1 MKCGFFVILEN
12 CLSECSSNGDLKLRI
27 DKIINN
33 NIISARDGQGRELM
47 AMGKGIGFGQKP
59 GNEIDDK
66 AVEKIFR
73 LENIDNK
80 EYFKELLA
88 SLPLEHIRLAADI
101 ISYAKESLGL
111 ILSQNVYL
119 TLTDHIGF
127 TLNRHR
133 EGMIFN
139 NALYDEVRL
148 FYPLEYSVGRYALE
162 LIEERTSC
170 RLAEDEAASIALHL
184 VNGEMNSAM
193 GTTFVMV
200 KMMREMMEIIEEQ
213 ITIPSGRTYPRE
225 RLIADLKQLANRLVS
240 EEPISGWQDDLLY
253 EFVRENYKEEYRIIN
268 KLSEY
273 IENEYQCSM
282 TEEEIIYLVLNIKRM
297 RDLYTC

>member
-1 MKCGFFVILEN
+1 MEFGFFL
-12 CLSECSSNGDLKLRI
+12 CLSACSSNGDLKVRI
-27 DKIINN
+27 EKIINN
-33 NIISARDGQGRELM
+33 NIISTRDDQGVELM
-47 AMGKGIGFGQKP
+47 AMGRGIGFAQKP

-73 LENIDNK
+73 LENMDNK

-88 SLPLEHIRLAADI
+88 SLPIEHIRLATDI

-133 EGMIFN
+133 DGMAFN
-139 NALYDEVRL
+139 NALYDEVKL

-170 RLAEDEAASIALHL
+170 RLEEDEAASIALHL
-184 VNGEMNSAM
+184 VNGEIDSAM

-200 KMMREMMEIIEEQ
+200 KMMREMMEIISRQ
-213 ITIPSGRTYPRE
+213 IPIPEGRTYPKE
-225 RLIADLKQLANRLVS
+225 RLIADLKQLANRLVT
-240 EEPISGWQDDLLY
+240 EEPISGRQDEFLY
-253 EFVRENYKEEYRIIN
+253 KFVREHYQD
-268 KLSEY
+268 
-273 IENEYQCSM
+273 EYQIISELSRHIEKEYHCRM
-282 TEEEIIYLVLNIKRM
+282 TEEEIIYLALNIRRM

>member
-1 MKCGFFVILEN
+1 M
-12 CLSECSSNGDLKLRI
+12 RI
-27 DKIINN
+27 EKIINN
-33 NIISARDGQGRELM
+33 NIISTRDDQGVELM
-47 AMGKGIGFGQKP
+47 AMGKGIGFAQKP

-73 LENIDNK
+73 LENMDNK

-88 SLPLEHIRLAADI
+88 SLPIEHIRLATDI
-101 ISYAKESLGL
+101 IAYAKESLGL

-139 NALYDEVRL
+139 NVLYDEVKL

-162 LIEERTSC
+162 LIEERTSY

-184 VNGEMNSAM
+184 VNGEIGSVM
-193 GTTFVMV
+193 GTTFIMV
-200 KMMREMMEIIEEQ
+200 KMMREMMEIISRQ
-213 ITIPSGRTYPRE
+213 IPIPEGRTYPKE
-225 RLIADLKQLANRLVS
+225 RLIADLKQLANRLVT
-240 EEPISGWQDDLLY
+240 EEPISGRQDEFLY
-253 EFVRENYKEEYRIIN
+253 KFVRESYQD
-268 KLSEY
+268 
-273 IENEYQCSM
+273 EYQIISDLSRHIEKEYNCRM
-282 TEEEIIYLVLNIKRM
+282 TEEEIIYLVLNIRRM

>member
-1 MKCGFFVILEN
+1 M
-12 CLSECSSNGDLKLRI
+12 RI

-33 NIISARDGQGRELM
+33 NIISARDSQGVELM

-88 SLPLEHIRLAADI
+88 SLPLEHIRLATDI

-127 TLNRHR
+127 TLKKHR

-170 RLAEDEAASIALHL
+170 RLGEDEAASIALHL
-184 VNGEMNSAM
+184 VNAEMDSAM

-200 KMMREMMEIIEEQ
+200 KMMREMMEIIERQ
-213 ITIPSGRTYPRE
+213 ITIPTGRIYPRE
-225 RLIADLKQLANRLVS
+225 RLISDLKQLANRLVS
-240 EEPISGWQDDLLY
+240 EEPISGRQDDLLY
-253 EFVRENYKEEYRIIN
+253 EFVREHYRDEYQIISR
-268 KLSEY
+268 LSEY

-297 RDLYTC
+297 RDLYAC

>member
-1 MKCGFFVILEN
+1 M
-12 CLSECSSNGDLKLRI
+12 RI

-33 NIISARDGQGRELM
+33 NIISARDSQGVELM
-47 AMGKGIGFGQKP
+47 AMGRGIGFGQRP

-101 ISYAKESLGL
+101 ITYAKESLGL

-127 TLNRHR
+127 ILNKYR
-133 EGMIFN
+133 EGMEFN
-139 NALYDEVRL
+139 NILYDEVRL
-148 FYPLEYSVGRYALE
+148 FYPLEYSVGRYALA

-170 RLAEDEAASIALHL
+170 HLPDDEAASIALHL
-184 VNGEMNSAM
+184 VNGEINSAM

-200 KMMREMMEIIEEQ
+200 KMMREMMEIIEQQ
-213 ITIPSGRTYPRE
+213 IAIPTGRTYPRE

-240 EEPISGWQDDLLY
+240 EEPMSGRQDDLLY
-253 EFVRENYKEEYRIIN
+253 EFVREHYQDEYRIIER
-268 KLSEY
+268 LSKY
-273 IENEYQCSM
+273 IEKEYQCSM

>member
-1 MKCGFFVILEN
+1 M
-12 CLSECSSNGDLKLRI
+12 RI

>member
-1 MKCGFFVILEN
+1 M
-12 CLSECSSNGDLKLRI
+12 RI

-33 NIISARDGQGRELM
+33 NIISARDSQGVELM

-88 SLPLEHIRLAADI
+88 SLPLEHIRLATDI

-127 TLNRHR
+127 TLKKHR

-148 FYPLEYSVGRYALE
+148 FYPVEYSVGRYALE

-170 RLAEDEAASIALHL
+170 RLGEDEAASIALHL
-184 VNGEMNSAM
+184 VNAEMDSAM

-200 KMMREMMEIIEEQ
+200 KMMREMMEIIERQ
-213 ITIPSGRTYPRE
+213 ISIPTGRIYPRE
-225 RLIADLKQLANRLVS
+225 RLISDLKQLANRLVS
-240 EEPISGWQDDLLY
+240 EEPISGRQDDLLY
-253 EFVRENYKEEYRIIN
+253 EFVREHYRDEYQIISR
-268 KLSEY
+268 LSEY

-297 RDLYTC
+297 RDLYAC

>member
-1 MKCGFFVILEN
+1 M
-12 CLSECSSNGDLKLRI
+12 RI

-33 NIISARDGQGRELM
+33 NIISARDSQGVELM

-88 SLPLEHIRLAADI
+88 SLPLEHIRLATDI

-127 TLNRHR
+127 TLKKHR

-148 FYPLEYSVGRYALE
+148 FYPVEYSVGRYALE

-170 RLAEDEAASIALHL
+170 RLGEDEAASIALHL
-184 VNGEMNSAM
+184 VNAEMDSAM
-193 GTTFVMV
+193 GTTFIMV
-200 KMMREMMEIIEEQ
+200 KMMREMMEIIEQQ
-213 ITIPSGRTYPRE
+213 ITIPTGRIYPRE
-225 RLIADLKQLANRLVS
+225 RLISDLKQLANRLVS
-240 EEPISGWQDDLLY
+240 EEPISGRQDDLLY
-253 EFVRENYKEEYRIIN
+253 EFVREHYRDEYQIISR
-268 KLSEY
+268 LSEY

-297 RDLYTC
+297 RDLYAC

>member
-1 MKCGFFVILEN
+1 M
-12 CLSECSSNGDLKLRI
+12 RI

-33 NIISARDGQGRELM
+33 NIISARDSQGVELM

-88 SLPLEHIRLAADI
+88 SLPLEHIRLATDI

-127 TLNRHR
+127 TLKKHR

-148 FYPLEYSVGRYALE
+148 FYPVEYSVGRYALE

-170 RLAEDEAASIALHL
+170 RLGEDEAASIALHL
-184 VNGEMNSAM
+184 VNAEMDSAM

-200 KMMREMMEIIEEQ
+200 KMMREMMEIIERQ
-213 ITIPSGRTYPRE
+213 ITIPTGRIYPRE
-225 RLIADLKQLANRLVS
+225 RLISDLKQLANRLVS
-240 EEPISGWQDDLLY
+240 EEPISGRQDDLLY
-253 EFVRENYKEEYRIIN
+253 EFVREHYRDEYQIISR
-268 KLSEY
+268 LSEY

-297 RDLYTC
+297 RDLYAC

>member
-1 MKCGFFVILEN
+1 MWFF
-12 CLSECSSNGDLKLRI
+12 CLSECSSNGDLELRI

-33 NIISARDGQGRELM
+33 NIISARDRQGVELM

-66 AVEKIFR
+66 AVEKIFK

-101 ISYAKESLGL
+101 ITYAKESLGL
-111 ILSQNVYL
+111 VLSQNVYL

-139 NALYDEVRL
+139 NVLYDEVKL

-184 VNGEMNSAM
+184 VNGEINSAM
-193 GTTFVMV
+193 GTTFIMV
-200 KMMREMMEIIEEQ
+200 KMMREMMEIIEKQ
-213 ITIPSGRTYPRE
+213 ISIPSGRTYPKE

-240 EEPISGWQDDLLY
+240 EEPITGRQDDLLY
-253 EFVRENYKEEYRIIN
+253 GFVRENYKDEYQIIN
-268 KLSEY
+268 KLNEY
-273 IENEYQCSM
+273 IENEYKCSM
-282 TEEEIIYLVLNIKRM
+282 TEEEVIYLVLNIKRM
-297 RDLYTC
+297 KDLYTC

>member
-1 MKCGFFVILEN
+1 M
-12 CLSECSSNGDLKLRI
+12 RI
-27 DKIINN
+27 EKIINN
-33 NIISARDGQGRELM
+33 NIISTRDDQDVELM
-47 AMGKGIGFGQKP
+47 AMGKGIGFAQKP

-73 LENIDNK
+73 LENMDNK

-88 SLPLEHIRLAADI
+88 SLPIEHIRLAADI
-101 ISYAKESLGL
+101 IAYAKESLGL

-133 EGMIFN
+133 EGMAFN
-139 NALYDEVRL
+139 NVLYDEVKL

-184 VNGEMNSAM
+184 VNGEIGSAM
-193 GTTFVMV
+193 GTTFIMV
-200 KMMREMMEIIEEQ
+200 KMMREMMEIISRQ
-213 ITIPSGRTYPRE
+213 IPIPEARTYPKE
-225 RLIADLKQLANRLVS
+225 RLIADLKQLANRLVT
-240 EEPISGWQDDLLY
+240 EEPISGRQDEFLY
-253 EFVRENYKEEYRIIN
+253 KFVRENYHD
-268 KLSEY
+268 
-273 IENEYQCSM
+273 EYQIISDLSRHIEKEYNCRM
-282 TEEEIIYLVLNIKRM
+282 TEEEIIYLVLNIRRM